1 MNNRHRKLRMEQMEA
16 REMMAG
22 DVTASVVNG
31 NLILNEAAGHIGEN
45 NQVLISQI
53 STQVGKDR
61 IRVTGLPIGS
71 GKGSLING
79 KTSQDFVV
87 TGDLTVNFGGGDDL
101 VNFDASAAPN
111 FRDVTLNMGAPPL
124 GVTADPT
131 ARTASSDKDSVMLWD
146 EHIRGSL
153 TVNTGIDDDWVF
165 VANGSIG
172 NNITVNTGAGVDEV
186 DVKFLTGQLAGAID
200 IQTFVSGEKDLDA
213 VVLDQVTAL
222 GNISI
227 RTGDGGDDIELHQV
241 TSFKKLSLDAGAG
254 DDTVKLDYV
263 IAVDNFMASLGD
275 GNDVITVNDLYLPT
289 GMGTIDG
296 GAGSDKLTMSGAFP
310 TGVVKTHVE
319 WINGVPAPGLQVIL
333 PTTPTSLL

>member
-1 MNNRHRKLRMEQMEA
+1 
-16 REMMAG
+16 
-22 DVTASVVNG
+22 
-31 NLILNEAAGHIGEN
+31 
-45 NQVLISQI
+45 
-53 STQVGKDR
+53 
-61 IRVTGLPIGS
+61 
-71 GKGSLING
+71 
-79 KTSQDFVV
+79 
-87 TGDLTVNFGGGDDL
+87 
-101 VNFDASAAPN
+101 
-111 FRDVTLNMGAPPL
+111 MGAPPL

-296 GAGSDKLTMSGAFP
+296 GAGSDKLTTSGAFP